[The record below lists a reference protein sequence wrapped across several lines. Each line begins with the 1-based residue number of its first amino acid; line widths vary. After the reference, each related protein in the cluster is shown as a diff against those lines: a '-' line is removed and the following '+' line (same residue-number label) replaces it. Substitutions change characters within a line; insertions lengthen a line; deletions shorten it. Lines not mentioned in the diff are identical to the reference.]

1 MHFDRCSYTNS
12 CLNAIEIR
20 RKKAYNLW
28 AWNEYSDSKNWIVK
42 QEKQSIST
50 HKYCSSLVLSLAY
63 WCECV
68 FLYRALIYGENDF
81 GHCKIK
87 CSCVFDTI
95 LAHSEIEDETIC
107 TNELRMKYKK
117 ATTTTEKCQPEKQTA
132 KTRQKSTRPDQ
143 HKTKPLHSQV
153 IYDIEIDDNF
163 YYMHFRLNLRNKIV
177 DYFFLSFLLL
187 GSVLCRVL
195 SMCRWAVSSHYV
207 CSPEMRIHFIH
218 VWLCLFSLISFC
230 HCIRSDRQRRRRRN
244 FSFAL
249 RSLWLNAYQS
259 GKRQRRH
266 RWERIEKKTVQL
278 SFYSHWLGPP
288 FCILSVSCST
298 RLLIFSFPFLVQAF
312 NVHWV
317 VCSLAQR
324 KSYI

>member
-1 MHFDRCSYTNS
+1 MYKRIENEIQKSNNNRKMPARETNGQ
-12 CLNAIEIR
+12 NQR
-20 RKKAYNLW
+20 
-28 AWNEYSDSKNWIVK
+28 
-42 QEKQSIST
+42 
-50 HKYCSSLVLSLAY
+50 
-63 WCECV
+63 
-68 FLYRALIYGENDF
+68 
-81 GHCKIK
+81 
-87 CSCVFDTI
+87 
-95 LAHSEIEDETIC
+95 
-107 TNELRMKYKK
+107 
-117 ATTTTEKCQPEKQTA
+117 
-132 KTRQKSTRPDQ
+132 KSTRPDQ

-230 HCIRSDRQRRRRRN
+230 HCIRSDQQRRRRRN

-249 RSLWLNAYQS
+249 RSLWLNVYQS

-278 SFYSHWLGPP
+278 SFYSHWLGTP